1 MIGNSALTSRM
12 YDNSAWN
19 SGEPNATYGQASST
33 PWTVPNKYFLT
44 NTTGQI
50 PPPVEAWN
58 NYNLNSLFGIL
69 NLSYS
74 NYLYLQVSG
83 RNDWSS
89 TLPLATSSYFYPAAS
104 LSWVFTENINALKNI
119 NWLNY
124 GKLKGSFAK
133 SANGANPYQ
142 STYTYNTA
150 VISNSMNGNAPRAF
164 GGLPVRS
171 YQNNLAA
178 RCFPV
183 TSEKLFLGTG
193 YRNRIV

>member
-1 MIGNSALTSRM
+1 MVSPAHIPGSL
-12 YDNSAWN
+12 
-19 SGEPNATYGQASST
+19 
-33 PWTVPNKYFLT
+33 PNKYFLT
-44 NTTGQI
+44 NTTGTLKA
-50 PPPVEAWN
+50 PVEAWN

-119 NWLNY
+119 SWLNY
-124 GKLKGSFAK
+124 GKLKASYAK

-142 STYTYNTA
+142 STYTYNYFRYFQFNEWDCSTLIRRTA
-150 VISNSMNGNAPRAF
+150 GSQLSD
-164 GGLPVRS
+164 
-171 YQNNLAA
+171 
-178 RCFPV
+178 
-183 TSEKLFLGTG
+183 
-193 YRNRIV
+193 